1 MHKNLKTGL
10 SMSIVVMFLLSML
23 MAYPIPPASA
33 TDETYVSVI
42 NPATGGKDFNYTNVS
57 PPPTAPSYPLGYV
70 LVNITVTNVV
80 GLAGW
85 SVNLT
90 WDPTL
95 LKIAS
100 AADVYM
106 PTDNIFAG
114 LSPFETG
121 KTIDNTLGYVLYG
134 AARGSGQP
142 DFTGSGTMCQVKF
155 NVTKVPTVGKVYCDL
170 VLDRVSD
177 FPTELVD
184 KSGASILFVEQNGY
198 YEYEWIVPP
207 LPKPWLEVSPLL
219 VEKGVPQ
226 GPPIVGTPNAFFT
239 VDILIDNLV
248 NASMLVGL
256 QFKFTYTHTGIF
268 RLISDLGTGNN
279 ATEGNFMNKAAWAP
293 YGTLFFT
300 SGFGEDAGHTKGWF
314 YVGIAIWPNNVTG
327 LYDWGKFPDTTGLPP
342 EERVVCSINFEVIKQ
357 EEYPPFDVTLTK
369 AFDIEPV
376 LGDYFYSATG
386 EWISYLPAEDG
397 NFHIMGWV
405 SGRQI
410 DVYTQY
416 PYPYGGQGLNAPSDM
431 FWPQKQVELYAN
443 VTYNYWPIQNKT
455 VAYEVRNPQGELVT
469 VLTAV
474 TDENGVA
481 HTSYRI
487 PWPCANPESL
497 FGIWTITASVD
508 IACVQVNDTLQF
520 HFDYLIH
527 WVKVT
532 TDKASYA
539 HCEYVKVTV
548 EFYSYAIQNRSVLIT
563 AALHDEL
570 NVPINTI
577 GLNYT
582 FVVGDMKEWCT
593 AKTYKV
599 TFSIHVEK
607 YAVPR
612 VGIIHIS
619 GLSDLPTNAG
629 YALLPE
635 ITKQIEIL
643 PE

>member
-1 MHKNLKTGL
+1 MYKNLKTGL
-10 SMSIVVMFLLSML
+10 STSLVAILLSML
-23 MAYPIPPASA
+23 VVIPIPTNAVP
-33 TDETYVSVI
+33 DTYVSVI
-42 NPATGGKDFNYTNVS
+42 NAATGNKWFNYTNVA
-57 PPPTAPSYPLGYV
+57 PPPNAAGYPLGYV
-70 LVNITVTNVV
+70 LANITVTNVT

-85 SVNLT
+85 SINVT
-90 WDPTL
+90 WNPTL
-95 LKIAS
+95 LEIAS
-100 AADVYM
+100 DADVYL
-106 PTDNIFAG
+106 PTDHIFAG
-114 LSPFETG
+114 LGPLETPVI
-121 KTIDNTLGYVLYG
+121 IDNTLGNVLYG
-134 AARGSGQP
+134 AARGAGKP
-142 DFTGSGTMCQVKF
+142 DFTGSGRMCQIKF

-170 VLDRVSD
+170 VLDRVSA
-177 FPTELVD
+177 FATELVD
-184 KSGASILFVEQNGY
+184 QGGAGIDFTEQNGY

-207 LPKPWLEVSPLL
+207 LPKPWLKVSPPL

-226 GPPIVGTPNAFFT
+226 GPSILGTPNAFFT
-239 VDILIDNLV
+239 VDILIDNLA

-300 SGFGEDAGHTKGWF
+300 SSFGEDVGYTKGWF

-327 LYDWGKFPDTTGLPP
+327 LYDWGNFPDTTGLTPG
-342 EERVVCSINFEVIKQ
+342 ERVVCSINFEVITQ
-357 EEYPPFDVTLTK
+357 EEYPPFEVTLTK

-386 EWISYLPAEDG
+386 EWIPYLPAEDG
-397 NFHIMGWV
+397 NFHIMGYV
-405 SGRQI
+405 TGRQI

-416 PYPYGGQGLNAPSDM
+416 PYPYGGQGLNQPSDM

-443 VTYNYWPIQNKT
+443 VTYNYWPIQNKP
-455 VAYEVRNPQGELVT
+455 VAFEVRDPHGTLVT

-474 TDENGVA
+474 TNETGTA

-487 PWPCANPESL
+487 PWPCFEGEAL
-497 FGIWTITASVD
+497 FGIWNITASVD
-508 IACVQVNDTLQF
+508 IACVIVNDTLRF

-532 TDKASYA
+532 TDKPSYG
-539 HCEYVKVTV
+539 HCEDVNVTV
-548 EFYSYAIQNRSVLIT
+548 EFYSYAKQYYSVLIT

-570 NVPINTI
+570 NYPINTV

-582 FVVGDMKEWCT
+582 FVVGDMKQWCQ
-593 AKTYKV
+593 AQTYNV
-599 TFSIHVEK
+599 TFAIHVEK

-612 VGIIHIS
+612 NGIIHVS
-619 GLSDLPTNAG
+619 GLSDLPING
-629 YALLPE
+629 GCALLPE
-635 ITKQIEIL
+635 ITQQIEIR
-643 PE
+643 PEWA